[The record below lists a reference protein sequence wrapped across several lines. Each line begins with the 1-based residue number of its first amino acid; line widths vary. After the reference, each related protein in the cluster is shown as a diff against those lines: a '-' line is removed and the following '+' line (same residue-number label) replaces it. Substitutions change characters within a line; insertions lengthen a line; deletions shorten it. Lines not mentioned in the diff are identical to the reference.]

1 MQSSKEG
8 NEEEKEKAEG
18 NHDEDDARWSHREYR

>member
-1 MQSSKEG
+1 MNLPFSMQSSKEG

-18 NHDEDDARWSHREYR
+18 NHDEDDAR

>member
-18 NHDEDDARWSHREYR
+18 NHDEDDAR